1 LTDITPLPSPDFGP
15 AFGPFLGGIIVTLT
29 TWRAIFYLQAVLSA
43 VAALFTFTPLL
54 PETIHRKKI
63 DSLQGCTRRRRLSI
77 LWGMTHPARVLSL
90 FVYPN
95 LVVASLGSSAAF
107 WNMYSLL
114 TPIRYV
120 VNPRFHL
127 ATPMQG
133 GLFYL
138 APGCG
143 YLVGTLMGGKYAD
156 YVVRKWIAKR
166 DGVRIP
172 EDRMRS
178 ALPFMGIVIPI
189 CVVAYGWSV
198 ERDLGGIPVVV
209 ILLFT
214 QGVAQLFCFPSLN
227 AYCLDVMQ
235 GRGAEVIAG
244 NYFMRYLFA
253 CAASAC
259 VLPAIQ
265 GIGLGWFS
273 TVSAMFLVLS
283 AVAIHATV
291 LWGKSW
297 RETVDRRRRKP
308 RNAQACQLPR
318 EGIYQKG

>member
-1 LTDITPLPSPDFGP
+1 
-15 AFGPFLGGIIVTLT
+15 
-29 TWRAIFYLQAVLSA
+29 
-43 VAALFTFTPLL
+43 
-54 PETIHRKKI
+54 
-63 DSLQGCTRRRRLSI
+63 
-77 LWGMTHPARVLSL
+77 
-90 FVYPN
+90 
-95 LVVASLGSSAAF
+95 
-107 WNMYSLL
+107 
-114 TPIRYV
+114 
-120 VNPRFHL
+120 
-127 ATPMQG
+127 
-133 GLFYL
+133 
-138 APGCG
+138 
-143 YLVGTLMGGKYAD
+143 MGGKYAD

-198 ERDLGGIPVVV
+198 ERDVGGIPVVV
-209 ILLFT
+209 IMLFT

-244 NYFMRYLFA
+244 NYFMRYL
-253 CAASAC
+253 
-259 VLPAIQ
+259 L
-265 GIGLGWFS
+265 

-308 RNAQACQLPR
+308 RNAQACQLSR